1 MENTRNIKKTKKKM
15 NDLDSGPLSE
25 TAVTPWVLY
34 MKTLFYVYIK
44 IIHILLQLFCWTP
57 LFYLM
62 MMMELRMMMV

>member
-1 MENTRNIKKTKKKM
+1 M
-15 NDLDSGPLSE
+15 NDLDSGPSE

-44 IIHILLQLFCWTP
+44 IIHILLLLFCWTP

-62 MMMELRMMMV
+62 MMMMMMELRMMMV